1 MQEPQKKWVQSLGKE
16 DLLEE
21 DVATHF
27 SILSRILPGT
37 EEPGGLQSMG
47 SQTVRHDIATKT
59 TR

>member
-27 SILSRILPGT
+27 SILSRIIPGT

>member
-27 SILSRILPGT
+27 SILSRIIPGT
-37 EEPGGLQSMG
+37 EEPGGLPSMG
-47 SQTVRHDIATKT
+47 SHRVGHD
-59 TR
+59 